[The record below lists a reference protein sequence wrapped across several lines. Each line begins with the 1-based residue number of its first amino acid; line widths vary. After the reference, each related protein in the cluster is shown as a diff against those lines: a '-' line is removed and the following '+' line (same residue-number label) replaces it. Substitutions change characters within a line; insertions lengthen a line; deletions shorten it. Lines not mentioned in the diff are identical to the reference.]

1 MNAKNVWRSEFN
13 KFRWIIW
20 KFVQNTWI
28 HFLSVAKVVLYMPSL
43 NFKSCTDF
51 NVALLSFHSK
61 MKKNDRFHCYWQ
73 QPICLLWPTNFLP
86 DHHSAWI
93 DLIERSRL
101 IHISS
106 QYYTRSSMAIASSMK
121 SRFFLILHRLLSYR
135 KLSMQR

>member
-1 MNAKNVWRSEFN
+1 MVFFYKWPFLCE
-13 KFRWIIW
+13 KFLWILEHKMFWHLIW
-20 KFVQNTWI
+20 KFRQDIYEKKLGCHKIVLWI
-28 HFLSVAKVVLYMPSL
+28 RKMK
-43 NFKSCTDF
+43 FKSWTDF

-121 SRFFLILHRLLSYR
+121 GRFF
-135 KLSMQR
+135 

>member
-1 MNAKNVWRSEFN
+1 MLAPYLE
-13 KFRWIIW
+13 IW
-20 KFVQNTWI
+20 QLGCHEI
-28 HFLSVAKVVLYMPSL
+28 VLWMP
-43 NFKSCTDF
+43 NMKFKSWTDF

-93 DLIERSRL
+93 DLIERNRL

-121 SRFFLILHRLLSYR
+121 GRFFLILHKLLSYR
-135 KLSMQR
+135 KLSMQKQAFGTYFKYFLSQT